1 MAKIKQ
7 QLIVPE
13 SLWLDMAFAPKDGTK
28 VVVKDYYKNLD
39 IAKWNTE
46 AKKWLY
52 VDNAITIPT
61 HFAYLS

>member
-1 MAKIKQ
+1 
-7 QLIVPE
+7 
-13 SLWLDMAFAPKDGTK
+13 MAFAPKDGTK